1 MPERETFLGMD
12 RLLKA
17 NTRPGR
23 AHSLFH
29 QGEQYYQ
36 ALLTMKP
43 ETAHSLLQR
52 FDTLLREHPQGRHL
66 LGLL

>member
-1 MPERETFLGMD
+1 MD

-23 AHSLFH
+23 SHSLYH
-29 QGEQYYQ
+29 QGELSYQ

-43 ETAHSLLQR
+43 DSAHALLQR
-52 FDTLLREHPQGRHL
+52 FDTLLREHPQGRLL